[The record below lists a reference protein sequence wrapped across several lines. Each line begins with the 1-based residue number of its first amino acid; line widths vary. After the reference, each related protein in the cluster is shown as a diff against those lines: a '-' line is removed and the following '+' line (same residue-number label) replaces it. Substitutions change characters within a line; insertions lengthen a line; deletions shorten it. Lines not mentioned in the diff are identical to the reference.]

1 MSASLV
7 QSSGKQVVTF
17 SSVNPTYTL
26 SGVTGG
32 NTILVLVNY
41 LDTSNNSNIPV
52 SVSDAGGT
60 YTPDLQINAANAPG
74 RHNSA
79 SLYSFFNAASGIH
92 TLTFTRGVGA
102 TNVYWV
108 YEVLEVAGLPLTNSL
123 DAASTT
129 NFGASTGP
137 VNVGGSV
144 LTRANGFA
152 VVMSV
157 NQNANNPVSIYPPQI
172 GSSGGVPVYN
182 GLYTGTTD
190 FPSASAGYLIPTT
203 TAALGA
209 DFGTLAT
216 ATGWGTLCG
225 YYNPAVAGSTS
236 NQGTSLRGCQ

>member
-1 MSASLV
+1 PDSQYCLPGELSMSASLV

-74 RHNSA
+74 IHN
-79 SLYSFFNAASGIH
+79 
-92 TLTFTRGVGA
+92 LTFTRGVGA

-137 VNVGGSV
+137 VN
-144 LTRANGFA
+144 
-152 VVMSV
+152 
-157 NQNANNPVSIYPPQI
+157 
-172 GSSGGVPVYN
+172 
-182 GLYTGTTD
+182 
-190 FPSASAGYLIPTT
+190 
-203 TAALGA
+203 
-209 DFGTLAT
+209 
-216 ATGWGTLCG
+216 
-225 YYNPAVAGSTS
+225 
-236 NQGTSLRGCQ
+236 